1 MKITLSK
8 LREIIKEEAAK
19 GPDNTDAN
27 RVITMDVSESPGTLK
42 DDVQADVVEELTQ
55 LAEAALRDLRLA
67 DKILRRR

>member
-19 GPDNTDAN
+19 GPVNTDAN

-67 DKILRRR
+67 DKILRKR